1 MKRCPQCNR
10 RYKESFSFCL
20 DDGATLHAVVDRD
33 APTEILPVGQ
43 WRLNMKRRR
52 YRLFLF
58 GIGVLLLLGG
68 VVGLIASR
76 RSKTVFEGIF
86 SSTPQTSSKP
96 SVVEPTMRTYFDY
109 ITLEPG
115 QYPAGMNCH
124 VIHHVALLFE
134 APEGQQAV
142 YRGRIKSRG
151 RTELDS
157 NPSHIVRNPDQW
169 RDNPTYL
176 EFSIQDK
183 PQPGSSLDIE
193 AVASEDTII
202 TRELGWIGSHLPYRT
217 EYAVIIIDYSQ
228 MKFNNFPRDVQGL
241 VEFRGADGSNHTE
254 NLNEI
259 LHPRVQDDTI
269 ILMRRNLPAES
280 SIVLKWG
287 TQQ

>member
-1 MKRCPQCNR
+1 
-10 RYKESFSFCL
+10 
-20 DDGATLHAVVDRD
+20 
-33 APTEILPVGQ
+33 
-43 WRLNMKRRR
+43 
-52 YRLFLF
+52 
-58 GIGVLLLLGG
+58 
-68 VVGLIASR
+68 
-76 RSKTVFEGIF
+76 
-86 SSTPQTSSKP
+86 
-96 SVVEPTMRTYFDY
+96 MRTYFDY